1 MMEWTSGEVEIIKAI
16 NSNYGVAGERWVR
29 WLVDNRQL
37 AHDLTLQSID
47 RLKTEW
53 EMTGDE
59 RFWAA
64 GCGAIVAAAIG
75 ISSAYANIL
84 DVSVQEVINALKKL
98 VDKARKVIRNSVRNS
113 DDVLN
118 AFTRDNYGNF
128 VVVRVSDGRLLA
140 ELGNGGIIDQSLT
153 RNKIMGRVEHGFTP
167 GYVDYYI
174 EEQVLKAHCVSMSY
188 GFDDFKR
195 SMAETYSVTFGR
207 KDMMAKT
214 KGPQM
219 RVRVMHIRRKVEQD
233 VEIPV
238 ATS

>member
-1 MMEWTSGEVEIIKAI
+1 
-16 NSNYGVAGERWVR
+16 
-29 WLVDNRQL
+29 
-37 AHDLTLQSID
+37 
-47 RLKTEW
+47 
-53 EMTGDE
+53 
-59 RFWAA
+59 
-64 GCGAIVAAAIG
+64 
-75 ISSAYANIL
+75 
-84 DVSVQEVINALKKL
+84 VQEVINALKKL